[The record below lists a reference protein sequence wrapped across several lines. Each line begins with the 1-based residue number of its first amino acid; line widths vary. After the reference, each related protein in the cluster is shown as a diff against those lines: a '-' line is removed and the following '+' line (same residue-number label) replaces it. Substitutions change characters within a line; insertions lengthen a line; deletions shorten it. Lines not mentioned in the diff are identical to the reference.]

1 MVLNVLKLSSNDKWL
16 DKWKNSVLINPADFM
31 PNLLAII
38 AFLVFFTVANSS
50 IAVLSL
56 VLMIF
61 KFCLVNMSSVIYEL
75 LFDSSEIWL
84 FFKSI
89 TMFLLINAD
98 NSVLLI
104 NAKEISLLIQ
114 YDTKWE
120 NTLDSFISIQIGE
133 NFNHIFILRYLGES
147 M

>member
-75 LFDSSEIWL
+75 LSDSSAIWL

-89 TMFLLINAD
+89 T
-98 NSVLLI
+98 
-104 NAKEISLLIQ
+104 
-114 YDTKWE
+114 
-120 NTLDSFISIQIGE
+120 
-133 NFNHIFILRYLGES
+133 IFC
-147 M
+147 

>member
-1 MVLNVLKLSSNDKWL
+1 
-16 DKWKNSVLINPADFM
+16 M

-75 LFDSSEIWL
+75 LSDSSAI
-84 FFKSI
+84 
-89 TMFLLINAD
+89 
-98 NSVLLI
+98 
-104 NAKEISLLIQ
+104 
-114 YDTKWE
+114 
-120 NTLDSFISIQIGE
+120 
-133 NFNHIFILRYLGES
+133 
-147 M
+147 